1 MRKRKQQ
8 SLKKKPR
15 NWYLRGFTSGL
26 ISSEE
31 KKASERK
38 GLC

>member
-1 MRKRKQQ
+1 MRKKKQQ

-15 NWYLRGFTSGL
+15 NWYLRDFTSGL

-38 GLC
+38 DLC